1 MEDRNIAP
9 NTSAKKEKISLSD
22 IVRAKGVVKPLS
34 EQNLDNV
41 TRSDVKIKQVEDPAM
56 RTRDEYLKKI
66 DDGFDRVKKSIYEE
80 RIKPYIDEQKK
91 IAEEKE
97 FDGEI
102 DVASL
107 ADIAAYKAQHKEMA
121 NTQQKASIKDS
132 PKEEELPT
140 TTTNEV
146 KEEPK
151 SSTPDFLDKP
161 ISEIDFDENDFNYD
175 LISDE
180 EDTSDEEL
188 DEAANDEK

>member
-9 NTSAKKEKISLSD
+9 NTSTKKEKISLSD

-34 EQNLDNV
+34 DQNLDNV
-41 TRSDVKIKQVEDPAM
+41 TRSDVKIKPVEDPAM

-80 RIKPYIDEQKK
+80 RIKPYIDEQKQ

-107 ADIAAYKAQHKEMA
+107 ADIAAYKAQHKEET
-121 NTQQKASIKDS
+121 NKQHKTSIENS
-132 PKEEELPT
+132 PKEKELPT
-140 TTTNEV
+140 TKEV

-161 ISEIDFDENDFNYD
+161 IS
-175 LISDE
+175 
-180 EDTSDEEL
+180 
-188 DEAANDEK
+188 

>member
-107 ADIAAYKAQHKEMA
+107 ADIAAYKAQHKEKIGRA
-121 NTQQKASIKDS
+121 H
-132 PKEEELPT
+132 
-140 TTTNEV
+140 V
-146 KEEPK
+146 
-151 SSTPDFLDKP
+151 
-161 ISEIDFDENDFNYD
+161 
-175 LISDE
+175 
-180 EDTSDEEL
+180 
-188 DEAANDEK
+188 

>member
-9 NTSAKKEKISLSD
+9 DTSTKKEKISLSD

-41 TRSDVKIKQVEDPAM
+41 TRSDVKVKQVEDPAM

-121 NTQQKASIKDS
+121 NTQHKVSIEDS
-132 PKEEELPT
+132 PKEKELP
-140 TTTNEV
+140 TTNEV

-151 SSTPDFLDKP
+151 SSTPD
-161 ISEIDFDENDFNYD
+161 
-175 LISDE
+175 
-180 EDTSDEEL
+180 
-188 DEAANDEK
+188 

>member
-1 MEDRNIAP
+1 MEDKNIAP
-9 NTSAKKEKISLSD
+9 NTSVKKEKISLSD
-22 IVRAKGVVKPLS
+22 IVKAKGVVKPLS
-34 EQNLDNV
+34 EQSLDNV
-41 TRSDVKIKQVEDPAM
+41 TRKDVKIKPVEDPAM

-66 DDGFDRVKKSIYEE
+66 DAGLDRVKKSIYEE

-107 ADIAAYKAQHKEMA
+107 ADIAAYKAQHKEEA
-121 NTQQKASIKDS
+121 NMQHKNSVESSQ
-132 PKEEELPT
+132 EEKVSAT
-140 TTTNEV
+140 TKEV

-161 ISEIDFDENDFNYD
+161 ISEIDFNENDFTNWF
-175 LISDE
+175 I
-180 EDTSDEEL
+180 
-188 DEAANDEK
+188 